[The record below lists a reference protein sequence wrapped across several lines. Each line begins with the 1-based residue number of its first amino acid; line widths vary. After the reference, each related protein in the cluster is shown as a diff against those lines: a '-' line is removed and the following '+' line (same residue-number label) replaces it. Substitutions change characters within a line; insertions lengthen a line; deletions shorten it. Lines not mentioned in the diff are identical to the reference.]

1 MHHHRLIS
9 KQARI
14 YHFGDDPDAV
24 TIWGES
30 AGSICVSNHLAM
42 YDGDNLYNG
51 RPLFRAAIMNSRSV
65 IPLERVDGDKAQSV
79 FDMVVGAAGC
89 STVADNE
96 KLSCLRDLDYE
107 TYFNVTNS
115 VPGFLSY
122 SSSSLSDQPRPDGKT
137 LTASPDIFANEV
149 KYAAVPVIIGT
160 LQGEVYCLLKS
171 RCVDIDFVQG
181 TFFSLFQANITT
193 ESDLSTYLNDIIYR
207 DATREEITALID
219 AYPYNNGSSGSP
231 YGTGTLN
238 EQYPQFKRL
247 AAILGDLESIL
258 SRRFFL
264 ATLPSSVPAW
274 SFLATWDHGTPILRS
289 FYTPDLPP
297 IFYGTDAPSLAIQDR
312 CISFITSMDPNNG
325 IEYAPAGSKAY

>member
-1 MHHHRLIS
+1 
-9 KQARI
+9 
-14 YHFGDDPDAV
+14 
-24 TIWGES
+24 
-30 AGSICVSNHLAM
+30 M

-89 STVADNE
+89 STAADNE

-160 LQGEVYCLLKS
+160 LQGE
-171 RCVDIDFVQG
+171 G